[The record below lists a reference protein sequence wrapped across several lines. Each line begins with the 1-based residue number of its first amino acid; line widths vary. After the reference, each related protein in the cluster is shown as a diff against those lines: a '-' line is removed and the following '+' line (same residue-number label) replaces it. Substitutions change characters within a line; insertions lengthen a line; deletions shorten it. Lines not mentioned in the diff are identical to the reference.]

1 MLLNNYRWLA
11 SVAEDTENH
20 DVFNV
25 DNDGFVL
32 RQNLWCE
39 KGLVH
44 LTGPLYS
51 TISNNSYPIPSDIEI
66 SISMTRNKNEVLI
79 VQNDTN
85 KSDTFRMQLDY
96 LEIIVPRIVIKA
108 EVQHH
113 IENLLKR
120 KPIELFYNR
129 FELRSFVINQN
140 QLTWQSDSLFQG
152 YDIVSL

>member
-1 MLLNNYRWLA
+1 M
-11 SVAEDTENH
+11 
-20 DVFNV
+20 
-25 DNDGFVL
+25 
-32 RQNLWCE
+32 WCE

-108 EVQHH
+108 GVQHH
-113 IENLLKR
+113 IENLLK
-120 KPIELFYNR
+120 KTPIELFYNR

>member
-1 MLLNNYRWLA
+1 MLNP
-11 SVAEDTENH
+11 
-20 DVFNV
+20 
-25 DNDGFVL
+25 DNDGFLL
-32 RQNLWCE
+32 RQDFWCDKE
-39 KGLVH
+39 IVH

-79 VQNDTN
+79 TQSDPT

-113 IENLLKR
+113 IENLLK
-120 KPIELFYNR
+120 K
-129 FELRSFVINQN
+129 N
-140 QLTWQSDSLFQG
+140 QLNFFIIDLN
-152 YDIVSL
+152 

>member
-1 MLLNNYRWLA
+1 M
-11 SVAEDTENH
+11 
-20 DVFNV
+20 
-25 DNDGFVL
+25 
-32 RQNLWCE
+32 WCE

-85 KSDTFRMQLDY
+85 KSDTFRMQLYY

-113 IENLLKR
+113 IENLLTK
-120 KPIELFYNR
+120 KPIELFKNR